1 MGCGKSHV
9 GRDLAKTLGRRFVD
23 TDKMIQDKT
32 GLSVSEIFSR
42 HGESHFRKLET
53 VAIQSLQNQ
62 NNLVVSLGGGA
73 VMDPDNQVVFKTGFW
88 VFIDTPYDVIV
99 ERVSRTDKR
108 PLARDPQ
115 KMKSLY
121 ESRLPTYNLA
131 PLVISNTGDSTD
143 VVKII
148 LEKINA
154 S

>member
-1 MGCGKSHV
+1 MGSGKSHV
-9 GRDLAKTLGRRFVD
+9 GRDLAKELNRRFVD
-23 TDKMIQDKT
+23 TDKLIQDKT
-32 GLSVSEIFSR
+32 GLSISEIFNR

-53 VAIQSLQNQ
+53 EAIGSLQNQ

-73 VMDPDNQVVFKTGFW
+73 VMDAANQEVFKTGFW
-88 VFIDTPYDVIV
+88 IFIDTPYDVIV

-115 KMKSLY
+115 KMKALY

-131 PLVISNTGDSTD
+131 PLVISNTGASTE

-148 LEKINA
+148 LEKLNA